1 VQHVGFPWF
10 LDFWFFRLER
20 EKGVLNLFKALTPF
34 GRNST
39 LLEIIYLLTILVFII
54 PETFFKVKGEDT
66 TITVMARKD
75 VDLVIFILLLYLLKS
90 LFIKLRK
97 LR

>member
-1 VQHVGFPWF
+1 VQQVGFRWS
-10 LDFWFFRLER
+10 LDFYFFRLKR

-34 GRNST
+34 ERNIT

-66 TITVMARKD
+66 TITVIARKD
-75 VDLVIFILLLYLLKS
+75 VDLVIFILLLDLLKS
-90 LFIKLRK
+90 LFIKHRK